1 MTVSIEIKGNLAKLL
16 ATEDLIIEHKPV
28 ETASFDVDRRVL
40 VLPVWD
46 RASETVYDMLV
57 AHEVGHALYTPNRDW
72 FREDEFKTIPHDY
85 VNVVE
90 DARIERLIKQRY
102 RGLNRDFNKGYSE
115 LHNDDLFEL
124 EDTNVNHLKP
134 IDRINLYFKIG
145 SFIDIDFN
153 DTENEFVTRI
163 SRCETFEE
171 VLQISKE
178 IHQYTKEM
186 QEQMQ
191 KQANAEQKKS
201 ELDDS
206 AKVEVRPDMSGSNDD
221 TQAQKDEQETDSQ
234 GQGQEDGEEEPVK
247 GRSDKSFPD
256 EVEDTQEEEQEEES
270 KPTGNTQGGEF
281 GDIDT
286 ATTQRSLDESLEHLT
301 NTYKDQVPTQY
312 VTIPN
317 MKMDKVVVDFNTI
330 KSYLDNHFVEYN
342 TTDSTNQFMIEHTR
356 RFNEFKKSSNKEV
369 NYLVK
374 EFEMKKSA
382 DSYARQATAKT
393 GMLDTSKLHTYMYN
407 EDIFKKVTT
416 IPDGKNHG
424 LVFVL
429 DWSGS
434 MNNILED
441 TLKQLFQ
448 LVWFCKK
455 TQIPYEVYAFTND
468 SWQLNVES
476 DDSHTSRTSYRNTS
490 SDLLV
495 DTWKEGDINIDGCF
509 RMVNILS
516 SKARTK
522 DIEKQML
529 NLWLTNCSF
538 KYHYNHCFQ
547 HPAKFHL
554 SGTPLN
560 EAIIATKQLVKQMMK
575 KIQKVHVVIL
585 TDGEAYQPSYNVDRS
600 KLHDSWRD
608 VDYKGTRSINST
620 CMLRN
625 PKSGKTFALTYSN
638 CSLKL
643 IESIKDDLPNVSFIA
658 FRVVERGGMRYVWT
672 QYGMDTYNT
681 YEEMKEQIKKGNLSL
696 TLNSFDR
703 FFMIPQ
709 QHLSVDSDQLEQV
722 EDGATKGEVS
732 KAFRKMFKNKKT
744 NKFML
749 SEFAKVIA

>member
-40 VLPVWD
+40 TLPVWD

-57 AHEVGHALYTPNRDW
+57 AHEVGHALFTPNREW
-72 FREDEFKTIPHDY
+72 FFEPEWKTIPLDY

-102 RGLNRDFNKGYSE
+102 RGLNRDFKNGYTE

-124 EDTNVNHLKP
+124 SDQNVNHLKP

-145 SFIDIDFN
+145 GHIDIEFN
-153 DTENEFVTRI
+153 DIENEFVTRI
-163 SRCETFEE
+163 SKCQTFDE
-171 VLQISKE
+171 VLVISKE
-178 IHQYTKEM
+178 IHEYTKEM

-191 KQANAEQKKS
+191 KQANAEQKES
-201 ELDDS
+201 EAQDN
-206 AKVEVRPDMSGSNDD
+206 AKVESRPDMSESNDK
-221 TQAQKDEQETDSQ
+221 TQAKKDEQETDAQ
-234 GQGQEDGEEEPVK
+234 GQGDQEQEEPVK
-247 GRSDKSFPD
+247 GRSDKAFPD
-256 EVEDTQEEEQEEES
+256 EVQDTQQEQDETQNS
-270 KPTGNTQGGEF
+270 GDTQGGEF
-281 GDIDT
+281 GDIDVS
-286 ATTQRSLDESLEHLT
+286 TTQRSLDESLEDLT

-317 MKMDKVVVDFNTI
+317 MNLEKVVIDFDTI
-330 KSYLDNHFVEYN
+330 KTYLDEHFVKEN
-342 TTDSTNQFMIEHTR
+342 TTDSSNQFLIEHTK

-382 DSYARQATAKT
+382 DSYARQRTAKT
-393 GMLDTSKLHTYMYN
+393 GMLDTSKLHTYLYN
-407 EDIFKKVTT
+407 EDVFKKVTT
-416 IPDGKNHG
+416 ITDGKNHG
-424 LVFVL
+424 LIFVL

-448 LVWFCKK
+448 LVWFCRK

-468 SWQLNVES
+468 SWHLGQSSEEPVY
-476 DDSHTSRTSYRNTS
+476 SYRNTS
-490 SDLLV
+490 GDLLV

-538 KYHYNHCFQ
+538 KYHYNHHFP

-560 EAIIATKQLVKQMMK
+560 EAIICTKQLVQQMMK
-575 KIQKVHVVIL
+575 KIQKVHVIIL

-600 KLHDSWRD
+600 KLHDGFGLD
-608 VDYKGTRSINST
+608 HKGTRSINST

-625 PKSGKTFALTYSN
+625 RKSGKTYGLTYSN

-643 IESIKDDLPNVSFIA
+643 IECIKDDLPDVSFIA
-658 FRVVERGGMRYVWT
+658 FRVIERGGMRYVWT
-672 QYGMDTYNT
+672 QYGMDTYPD
-681 YEEMKEQIKKGNLSL
+681 YEVMKEQIKKGNLSL
-696 TLNSFDR
+696 TLKSYDK

-709 QHLSVDSDQLEQV
+709 HHLSVDSDQLEQV
-722 EDGATKGEVS
+722 EEGASKGEVS

-749 SEFAKVIA
+749 SEFAKAIA

>member
-40 VLPVWD
+40 TLPVWD

-57 AHEVGHALYTPNRDW
+57 AHEVGHALFTPNRDW
-72 FREDEFKTIPHDY
+72 WKEDEFKTIPHDY

-102 RGLNRDFNKGYSE
+102 RGLNRDFKNGYSE

-124 EDTNVNHLKP
+124 EDTNVNTLKP

-145 SFIDIDFN
+145 GIIDIDFN

-171 VLQISKE
+171 VLKISKE

-191 KQANAEQKKS
+191 KQANAEQKES
-201 ELDDS
+201 EAQDN
-206 AKVEVRPDMSGSNDD
+206 AKVEVRPDMSGSKDD
-221 TQAQKDEQETDSQ
+221 TQAQKDEQESDTEGD
-234 GQGQEDGEEEPVK
+234 QEQEEPVQ

-256 EVEDTQEEEQEEES
+256 EVEESQEPAQEIPNS
-270 KPTGNTQGGEF
+270 GDTQGGEF
-281 GDIDT
+281 GDINT
-286 ATTQRSLDESLEHLT
+286 ARTQRSLDESLEDLT

-317 MKMDKVVVDFNTI
+317 MKMDKVVIDFNTI
-330 KSYLDNHFVEYN
+330 KSYLDNHFVENN
-342 TTDSTNQFMIEHTR
+342 TTDSSNQFLIEHTR

-382 DSYARQATAKT
+382 DSYARQRTAKT

-407 EDIFKKVTT
+407 EDVFKKVTT
-416 IPDGKNHG
+416 ITDGKNHG
-424 LVFVL
+424 LIFVL

-468 SWQLNVES
+468 SWQLNKEC
-476 DDSHTSRTSYRNTS
+476 DEDQPYTSYRNTS

-495 DTWKEGDINIDGCF
+495 DAWKENEINIDGCF

-560 EAIIATKQLVKQMMK
+560 EAIIATKQLVKEMQK

-585 TDGEAYQPSYNVDRS
+585 TDGEAHQPSYNVDRS
-600 KLHDSWRD
+600 KLHDSFG

-625 PKSGKTFALTYSN
+625 RKSGKTFGLTYSN

-643 IESIKDDLPNVSFIA
+643 IECIKDDLPNVSFIA
-658 FRVVERGGMRYVWT
+658 FRVVERGGMRYVWS
-672 QYGMDTYNT
+672 QYGMETYPD
-681 YEEMKEQIKKGNLSL
+681 YEQMKEQVKKGNLSL
-696 TLNSFDR
+696 TLNSFDK

-709 QHLSVDSDQLEQV
+709 HHLSVNSDQLESV
-722 EDGATKGEVS
+722 DEGASKREVS
-732 KAFRKMFKNKKT
+732 MAFRKMFKNKKT

>member
-40 VLPVWD
+40 TLPVWD

-57 AHEVGHALYTPNRDW
+57 AHEVGHALFTPNREW
-72 FREDEFKTIPHDY
+72 FFEPEWKTIPLDY

-102 RGLNRDFNKGYSE
+102 RGLNRDFKNGYTE

-124 EDTNVNHLKP
+124 SDQNVNHLKP

-145 SFIDIDFN
+145 GHIDIEFN
-153 DTENEFVTRI
+153 DIENEFVTRI
-163 SRCETFEE
+163 SRCQTFDE
-171 VLQISKE
+171 VLTISKE
-178 IHQYTKEM
+178 IHEYTKEV

-191 KQANAEQKKS
+191 KQANAEQKES
-201 ELDDS
+201 EAQDN
-206 AKVEVRPDMSGSNDD
+206 AKVESRPDMSESNDK
-221 TQAQKDEQETDSQ
+221 TQAQKDEQETDAQ
-234 GQGQEDGEEEPVK
+234 GQGDQEQEEPVK
-247 GRSDKSFPD
+247 GRSDKAFPD
-256 EVEDTQEEEQEEES
+256 EVQDTQQEQDETQNS
-270 KPTGNTQGGEF
+270 GDTQGGEF
-281 GDIDT
+281 GDIDVS
-286 ATTQRSLDESLEHLT
+286 TTQRSLDESLEDLT

-317 MKMDKVVVDFNTI
+317 MNLEKVVIDFDTI
-330 KSYLDNHFVEYN
+330 KTYLDEHFVKEN
-342 TTDSTNQFMIEHTR
+342 TTDSSNQFLIEHTK

-382 DSYARQATAKT
+382 DSYARQRTAKT
-393 GMLDTSKLHTYMYN
+393 GMLDTSKLHTYLYN
-407 EDIFKKVTT
+407 EDVFKKVTT
-416 IPDGKNHG
+416 ITDGKNHG
-424 LVFVL
+424 LIFVL

-448 LVWFCKK
+448 LVWFCRK

-468 SWQLNVES
+468 SWHLGQSSEEPVY
-476 DDSHTSRTSYRNTS
+476 SYRNTS
-490 SDLLV
+490 GDLLV

-538 KYHYNHCFQ
+538 KYHYNHHFP

-560 EAIIATKQLVKQMMK
+560 EAIIATKQLVQQMMK
-575 KIQKVHVVIL
+575 KIQKVHVIIL

-600 KLHDSWRD
+600 KLHDGFGLD
-608 VDYKGTRSINST
+608 HKGTRSINST

-625 PKSGKTFALTYSN
+625 RKSGKTYGLTYSN

-643 IESIKDDLPNVSFIA
+643 IECIKDDLPDVSFIA
-658 FRVVERGGMRYVWT
+658 FRVIERGGMRYVWT
-672 QYGMDTYNT
+672 QYGMDTYPD
-681 YEEMKEQIKKGNLSL
+681 YEVMKEQIKKGNLSL
-696 TLNSFDR
+696 TLKSYDK

-709 QHLSVDSDQLEQV
+709 HHLSVDSDQLEQV
-722 EDGATKGEVS
+722 EEGASKGEVS

-749 SEFAKVIA
+749 SEFAKAIA

>member
-40 VLPVWD
+40 TLPVWD

-57 AHEVGHALYTPNRDW
+57 AHEVGHALFTPNRDW
-72 FREDEFKTIPHDY
+72 WKEDEFKTIPHDY

-102 RGLNRDFNKGYSE
+102 RGLNRDFNRGYSE

-145 SFIDIDFN
+145 SFIDIEFN

-163 SRCETFEE
+163 SRCQTFDE

-178 IHQYTKEM
+178 IHKYTKEM

-191 KQANAEQKKS
+191 KQANAEQKDS
-201 ELDDS
+201 EAQDN
-206 AKVEVRPDMSGSNDD
+206 AKVEVRPDMSESNDN
-221 TQAQKDEQETDSQ
+221 TQAQKVEQETDTQ
-234 GQGQEDGEEEPVK
+234 GQGDQEKEEPVQ

-256 EVEDTQEEEQEEES
+256 EVEDTEQEQEQDEIKNS
-270 KPTGNTQGGEF
+270 GDTQGGEF
-281 GDIDT
+281 GDINT
-286 ATTQRSLDESLEHLT
+286 ARTQRSLDESLEDLT

-317 MKMDKVVVDFNTI
+317 MQMDKVVVEFDRI
-330 KSYLDNHFVEYN
+330 KSYLDKHFVENN
-342 TTDSTNQFMIEHTR
+342 TTDSSNNFIIEHTR

-382 DSYARQATAKT
+382 DSYARQRTAKT
-393 GMLDTSKLHTYMYN
+393 GMLDTSKLHTYLYN
-407 EDIFKKVTT
+407 EDVFKKVTT
-416 IPDGKNHG
+416 ITDGKNHG

-468 SWQLNVES
+468 SWKLDYLEDTDTDNYQAY
-476 DDSHTSRTSYRNTS
+476 RTQS
-490 SDLLV
+490 SNLLV

-547 HPAKFHL
+547 HPAYFHL

-560 EAIIATKQLVKQMMK
+560 EAIIATKQIVKQMMK

-585 TDGEAYQPSYNVDRS
+585 TDGEAHQPSYNVDRS
-600 KLHDSWRD
+600 KLHDSFGI
-608 VDYKGTRSINST
+608 DYKGTRSINST

-625 PKSGKTFALTYSN
+625 RRSGKTYGLTYSN

-643 IESIKDDLPNVSFIA
+643 IECIKDDLPNVSFIA

-681 YEEMKEQIKKGNLSL
+681 YEEMKEQVKKGNLSL
-696 TLNSFDR
+696 KLNSFDR

-722 EDGATKGEVS
+722 DEGATKREVS
-732 KAFRKMFKNKKT
+732 MAFRKMFKNKKT

-749 SEFAKVIA
+749 SEFAKTIA

>member
-28 ETASFDVDRRVL
+28 ETASFDVNRRVL
-40 VLPVWD
+40 TLPVWD

-57 AHEVGHALYTPNRDW
+57 AHEVGHALFTPNREW
-72 FREDEFKTIPHDY
+72 FLEPEFRTIPKDY

-102 RGLNRDFNKGYSE
+102 RGLNRDFKNGYTE

-124 EDTNVNHLKP
+124 SDQNVNHLKP

-145 SFIDIDFN
+145 GCIDIEFN
-153 DTENEFVTRI
+153 DIENEFVTRI
-163 SRCETFEE
+163 SRCQTFDE
-171 VLQISKE
+171 VLAISKE
-178 IHQYTKEM
+178 IHEYTKEM

-191 KQANAEQKKS
+191 KQADAEQK
-201 ELDDS
+201 ETEAQDNG
-206 AKVEVRPDMSGSNDD
+206 KVESRPDMSKSNDD
-221 TQAQKDEQETDSQ
+221 TEAQKDAQ
-234 GQGQEDGEEEPVK
+234 GQGDQEQEEPVQ
-247 GRSDKSFPD
+247 GRSDKLFPD
-256 EVEDTQEEEQEEES
+256 EVDNTEQEQKQEEIQNS
-270 KPTGNTQGGEF
+270 GDTQGGEF
-281 GDIDT
+281 GDINT
-286 ATTQRSLDESLEHLT
+286 ATTQRSFDESIEDLT

-317 MKMDKVVVDFNTI
+317 MDLDKVVIDFDTI
-330 KSYLDNHFVEYN
+330 KTYLDEHFVKEN
-342 TTDSTNQFMIEHTR
+342 TTDSSNQFLIEHTK

-382 DSYARQATAKT
+382 DSYARQRTAKT
-393 GMLDTSKLHTYMYN
+393 GILDTSKLHTYMYN
-407 EDIFKKVTT
+407 EDVFKKVTT
-416 IPDGKNHG
+416 ITDGKNHG
-424 LVFVL
+424 LIFVL

-448 LVWFCKK
+448 LVWFCRK

-468 SWQLNVES
+468 SWHLGQS
-476 DDSHTSRTSYRNTS
+476 DDDADTLYTSYRSASQT
-490 SDLLV
+490 LLV
-495 DTWKEGDINIDGCF
+495 DTWKEGDINIDGYF

-538 KYHYNHCFQ
+538 KYHYNHHFP

-560 EAIIATKQLVKQMMK
+560 EAIICTKQLVQQMMK
-575 KIQKVHVVIL
+575 KIQKVHVIIL
-585 TDGEAYQPSYNVDRS
+585 TDGEAHQPSYNVDRS
-600 KLHDSWRD
+600 KLLDGFGLDHR
-608 VDYKGTRSINST
+608 GTRSINST

-625 PKSGKTFALTYSN
+625 RKSGKTYGLTYSN

-643 IESIKDDLPNVSFIA
+643 IECIKDDLPDVSFIA
-658 FRVVERGGMRYVWT
+658 FRVIERGGMRYVWT
-672 QYGMDTYNT
+672 QYGMDTYPD
-681 YEEMKEQIKKGNLSL
+681 YEVMKEQIKKGNLSL
-696 TLNSFDR
+696 TLNSYDK

-709 QHLSVDSDQLEQV
+709 HHLSVDSDQLEQV
-722 EDGATKGEVS
+722 EEGASKGEVS

-749 SEFAKVIA
+749 SEFAKAIA

>member
-40 VLPVWD
+40 TLPVWD

-57 AHEVGHALYTPNRDW
+57 AHEVGHALFTPNREW
-72 FREDEFKTIPHDY
+72 FFEPEWKTIPLDY

-102 RGLNRDFNKGYSE
+102 RGLNRDFKNGYTE

-124 EDTNVNHLKP
+124 SDQNVNHLKP

-145 SFIDIDFN
+145 GHIDIEFN
-153 DTENEFVTRI
+153 DIENEFVTRI
-163 SRCETFEE
+163 SRCQTFDE
-171 VLQISKE
+171 VLTISKE
-178 IHQYTKEM
+178 IHEYTKEV

-191 KQANAEQKKS
+191 KQANAEQKES
-201 ELDDS
+201 EAQDN
-206 AKVEVRPDMSGSNDD
+206 AKVESRPDMSESNDK
-221 TQAQKDEQETDSQ
+221 TQAKKDEQETDAQ
-234 GQGQEDGEEEPVK
+234 GQGDQEQEEPVQ
-247 GRSDKSFPD
+247 GRSDKLFPD
-256 EVEDTQEEEQEEES
+256 EVDDTEQEQEEIKNS
-270 KPTGNTQGGEF
+270 GDTQGGEF
-281 GDIDT
+281 GDIDVS
-286 ATTQRSLDESLEHLT
+286 TTQRSLDESLEDLT

-317 MKMDKVVVDFNTI
+317 MNLEKVVIDFDTI
-330 KSYLDNHFVEYN
+330 KTYLDEHFVKEN
-342 TTDSTNQFMIEHTR
+342 TTDSSNQFLIEHTK

-382 DSYARQATAKT
+382 DSYARQRTAKT
-393 GMLDTSKLHTYMYN
+393 GMLDTSKLHTYLYN
-407 EDIFKKVTT
+407 EDVFKKVTT
-416 IPDGKNHG
+416 ITDGKNHG
-424 LVFVL
+424 LIFVL

-448 LVWFCKK
+448 LVWFCRK

-468 SWQLNVES
+468 SWHLGQSSEEPVY
-476 DDSHTSRTSYRNTS
+476 SYRNTS
-490 SDLLV
+490 GDLLV

-538 KYHYNHCFQ
+538 KYHYNHHFP

-560 EAIIATKQLVKQMMK
+560 EAIIATKQLVQQMMK
-575 KIQKVHVVIL
+575 KIQKVHVIIL

-600 KLHDSWRD
+600 KLHDGFGLD
-608 VDYKGTRSINST
+608 HKGTRSINST

-625 PKSGKTFALTYSN
+625 RKSGKTYGLTYSN

-643 IESIKDDLPNVSFIA
+643 IECIKDDLPDVSFIA
-658 FRVVERGGMRYVWT
+658 FRVIERGGMRYVWT
-672 QYGMDTYNT
+672 QYGMDTYPD
-681 YEEMKEQIKKGNLSL
+681 YEVMKEQIKKGNLSL
-696 TLNSFDR
+696 TLKSYDK

-709 QHLSVDSDQLEQV
+709 HHLSVDSDQLEQV
-722 EDGATKGEVS
+722 EEGASKGEVS

-749 SEFAKVIA
+749 SEFAKAIA

>member
-40 VLPVWD
+40 TLPVWD

-57 AHEVGHALYTPNRDW
+57 AHEVGHALFTPNRDW
-72 FREDEFKTIPHDY
+72 WKEDEFKTIPHDY

-102 RGLNRDFNKGYSE
+102 RGLNRDFKNGYSE

-124 EDTNVNHLKP
+124 EDTNVNTLKP

-145 SFIDIDFN
+145 GIIDIDFN

-171 VLQISKE
+171 VLKISKE

-191 KQANAEQKKS
+191 KQANAEQKES
-201 ELDDS
+201 EAQDN
-206 AKVEVRPDMSGSNDD
+206 AKVEVRPDMSGSKDD
-221 TQAQKDEQETDSQ
+221 TQAQKDEQESDTEGD
-234 GQGQEDGEEEPVK
+234 QEQEEPVQ

-256 EVEDTQEEEQEEES
+256 EVEESQETAQEIPNS
-270 KPTGNTQGGEF
+270 GDTQGGEF
-281 GDIDT
+281 GDINT
-286 ATTQRSLDESLEHLT
+286 ARTQRSLDESLEDLT

-317 MKMDKVVVDFNTI
+317 MKMDKVVIDFNTI
-330 KSYLDNHFVEYN
+330 KSYLDNHFVENN
-342 TTDSTNQFMIEHTR
+342 TTDSSNQFLIEHTR

-382 DSYARQATAKT
+382 DSYARQRTAKT

-407 EDIFKKVTT
+407 EDVFKKVTT
-416 IPDGKNHG
+416 ITDGKNHG
-424 LVFVL
+424 LIFVL

-468 SWQLNVES
+468 SWQLNKEC
-476 DDSHTSRTSYRNTS
+476 DEDQPYTSYRNTS

-495 DTWKEGDINIDGCF
+495 DAWKENEINIDGCF

-560 EAIIATKQLVKQMMK
+560 EAIIATKQLVKEMQK

-585 TDGEAYQPSYNVDRS
+585 TDGEAHQPSYNVDRS
-600 KLHDSWRD
+600 KLHDSFG

-625 PKSGKTFALTYSN
+625 RKSGKTFGLTYSN

-643 IESIKDDLPNVSFIA
+643 IECIKDDLPNVSFIA
-658 FRVVERGGMRYVWT
+658 FRVVERGGMRYVWS
-672 QYGMDTYNT
+672 QYGMETYPD
-681 YEEMKEQIKKGNLSL
+681 YEQMKEQVKKGNLSL
-696 TLNSFDR
+696 TLNSFDK

-709 QHLSVDSDQLEQV
+709 HHLSVNSDQLESV
-722 EDGATKGEVS
+722 DEGASKREVS
-732 KAFRKMFKNKKT
+732 MAFRKMFKNKKT

>member
-40 VLPVWD
+40 TLPVWD

-57 AHEVGHALYTPNRDW
+57 AHEVGHALFTPNREW
-72 FREDEFKTIPHDY
+72 FFEPEWKTIPLDY

-102 RGLNRDFNKGYSE
+102 RGLNRDFKNGYTE

-124 EDTNVNHLKP
+124 SDQNVNHLKP

-145 SFIDIDFN
+145 GHIDIEFN
-153 DTENEFVTRI
+153 DIENEFVTRI
-163 SRCETFEE
+163 SRCQTFDE
-171 VLQISKE
+171 VLTISKE
-178 IHQYTKEM
+178 IHEYTKEV

-191 KQANAEQKKS
+191 KQANAEQKES
-201 ELDDS
+201 EAQDN
-206 AKVEVRPDMSGSNDD
+206 AKVESRPDMSESNDK
-221 TQAQKDEQETDSQ
+221 TQAKKDEQETDAQ
-234 GQGQEDGEEEPVK
+234 GQGDQEQEEPVK
-247 GRSDKSFPD
+247 GRSDKAFPD
-256 EVEDTQEEEQEEES
+256 EVQDTQQEQDETQNS
-270 KPTGNTQGGEF
+270 GDTQGGEF
-281 GDIDT
+281 GDIDVS
-286 ATTQRSLDESLEHLT
+286 TTQRSLDESLEDLT

-317 MKMDKVVVDFNTI
+317 MNLEKVVIDFDTI
-330 KSYLDNHFVEYN
+330 KTYLDEHFVKEN
-342 TTDSTNQFMIEHTR
+342 TTDSSNQFLIEHTK

-382 DSYARQATAKT
+382 DSYARQRTAKT
-393 GMLDTSKLHTYMYN
+393 GMLDTSKLHTYLYN
-407 EDIFKKVTT
+407 EDVFKKVTT
-416 IPDGKNHG
+416 ITDGKNHG
-424 LVFVL
+424 LIFVL

-448 LVWFCKK
+448 LVWFCRK

-468 SWQLNVES
+468 SWHLGQSSEEPVY
-476 DDSHTSRTSYRNTS
+476 SYRNTS
-490 SDLLV
+490 GDLLV

-538 KYHYNHCFQ
+538 KYHYNHHFP

-560 EAIIATKQLVKQMMK
+560 EAIIATKQLVQQMMK
-575 KIQKVHVVIL
+575 KIQKVHVIIL

-600 KLHDSWRD
+600 KLHDGFGLD
-608 VDYKGTRSINST
+608 HKGTRSINST

-625 PKSGKTFALTYSN
+625 RKSGKTYGLTYSN

-643 IESIKDDLPNVSFIA
+643 IECIKDDLPNVSFIA

-672 QYGMDTYNT
+672 QYGMETYPD
-681 YEEMKEQIKKGNLSL
+681 YEVMKEQVKKGNLSL
-696 TLNSFDR
+696 TLNSYDK

-709 QHLSVDSDQLEQV
+709 HHLSVDSDQLEQV
-722 EDGATKGEVS
+722 EEGASKGEVS

-749 SEFAKVIA
+749 SEFAKAIA

>member
-40 VLPVWD
+40 TLPVWD

-57 AHEVGHALYTPNRDW
+57 AHEVGHALFTPNRDW
-72 FREDEFKTIPHDY
+72 WKEDEFKTIPHDY

-102 RGLNRDFNKGYSE
+102 RGLNRDFKNGYSE

-145 SFIDIDFN
+145 GIIDIDFN

-191 KQANAEQKKS
+191 KQANAEQKES
-201 ELDDS
+201 EAQDN
-206 AKVEVRPDMSGSNDD
+206 AKVEVRPDMSGSKDD
-221 TQAQKDEQETDSQ
+221 TQAQKDEQETDTE
-234 GQGQEDGEEEPVK
+234 GQGQEDGEQEPVQ

-256 EVEDTQEEEQEEES
+256 EVQDTQEEKEEQEIPNS
-270 KPTGNTQGGEF
+270 GDTQGGEF
-281 GDIDT
+281 GDINT
-286 ATTQRSLDESLEHLT
+286 ARTQRSLDESLEDLT

-317 MKMDKVVVDFNTI
+317 MKMDKVVIDFDNI
-330 KSYLDNHFVEYN
+330 KSYLDNHFVENN
-342 TTDSTNQFMIEHTR
+342 TTDSSNQFLIEHTR

-382 DSYARQATAKT
+382 DSYARQRTAKT

-407 EDIFKKVTT
+407 EDVFKKVTT
-416 IPDGKNHG
+416 ITDGKNHG
-424 LVFVL
+424 LIFVL

-468 SWQLNVES
+468 SWQLNKEC
-476 DDSHTSRTSYRNTS
+476 DEDQPYTSYRNTS

-495 DTWKEGDINIDGCF
+495 DAWKENDINIDGCF

-560 EAIIATKQLVKQMMK
+560 EAIIATKQLVKEMMK

-585 TDGEAYQPSYNVDRS
+585 TDGEAHQPSYNVDRS
-600 KLHDSWRD
+600 KLHDSFGI
-608 VDYKGTRSINST
+608 DYKGTRSINST

-625 PKSGKTFALTYSN
+625 RKSGKTFGLTYSN

-643 IESIKDDLPNVSFIA
+643 IECIKDDLPNVSFIA
-658 FRVVERGGMRYVWT
+658 FRVVERGGMRYVWS
-672 QYGMDTYNT
+672 QYGMETYPD
-681 YEEMKEQIKKGNLSL
+681 YEKMKEEVKKGNLSL
-696 TLNSFDR
+696 TLNSFDK

-709 QHLSVDSDQLEQV
+709 QHLSVDSDQLESV

>member
-40 VLPVWD
+40 TLPVWD

-57 AHEVGHALYTPNRDW
+57 AHEVGHALFTPNRDW
-72 FREDEFKTIPHDY
+72 FREDEFKKVPHDY

-124 EDTNVNHLKP
+124 ADKNVNNLKP

-145 SFIDIDFN
+145 NFIDIEFN

-163 SRCETFEE
+163 SKSQTFDE

-191 KQANAEQKKS
+191 KQANAEQKES
-201 ELDDS
+201 EAQDN
-206 AKVEVRPDMSGSNDD
+206 AKVESRPDMSKSNDN
-221 TQAQKDEQETDSQ
+221 TQAQKDEQETDTE
-234 GQGQEDGEEEPVK
+234 GQGQDDQQEEPVK
-247 GRSDKSFPD
+247 GRTDKVYPD
-256 EVEDTQEEEQEEES
+256 EVEDTEEEEKEEES
-270 KPTGNTQGGEF
+270 QKPDNTQGGEF
-281 GDIDT
+281 GDINT
-286 ATTQRSLDESLEHLT
+286 AETQRSFDESVEDLT
-301 NTYKDQVPTQY
+301 NTYKDQVPTEY

-317 MKMDKVVVDFNTI
+317 MLLDKVIVDFNTI
-330 KSYLDNHFVEYN
+330 KTYLDEHFVKEN
-342 TTDSTNQFMIEHTR
+342 TTESSNKFLIEHTS
-356 RFNEFKKSSNKEV
+356 RFNDFKKSSNKEV

-393 GMLDTSKLHTYMYN
+393 GILDTSKLHTFMYN

-468 SWQLNVES
+468 SWSLGMTDEEIS
-476 DDSHTSRTSYRNTS
+476 DRYSTYRSKSN
-490 SDLLV
+490 DLLV

-538 KYHYNHCFQ
+538 KYHYNHCFS

-560 EAIIATKQLVKQMMK
+560 EAIIATKQIVKEMMK

-600 KLHDSWRD
+600 KLHDSYGLD
-608 VDYKGTRSINST
+608 PKGTRSINST

-625 PKSGKTFALTYSN
+625 RKSGKTFGLTYSN
-638 CSLKL
+638 CSTKL
-643 IESIKDDLPNVSFIA
+643 IECIKDDLPNVSFIA
-658 FRVVERGGMRYVWT
+658 FRVVERGGLRYVWT
-672 QYGMDTYNT
+672 QYGMETYPD
-681 YEEMKEQIKKGNLSL
+681 YEKMKEQIKKGNLSL
-696 TLNSFDR
+696 TLNSYDK

>member
-40 VLPVWD
+40 TLPVWD

-57 AHEVGHALYTPNRDW
+57 AHEVGHALFTPNREW
-72 FREDEFKTIPHDY
+72 FFEPEWKTIPLDY

-102 RGLNRDFNKGYSE
+102 RGLNRDFKNGYTE

-124 EDTNVNHLKP
+124 SDQNVNHLKP

-145 SFIDIDFN
+145 GHIDIEFN
-153 DTENEFVTRI
+153 DIENEFVTRI
-163 SRCETFEE
+163 SRCQTFDE
-171 VLQISKE
+171 VLTISKE
-178 IHQYTKEM
+178 IHEYTKEV

-191 KQANAEQKKS
+191 KQANADQKES
-201 ELDDS
+201 EAQDN
-206 AKVEVRPDMSGSNDD
+206 AKVESRPDMSESNDK
-221 TQAQKDEQETDSQ
+221 TQAKKDEQETDAQ
-234 GQGQEDGEEEPVK
+234 GQGDQEQEEPVK
-247 GRSDKSFPD
+247 GRSDKAFPD
-256 EVEDTQEEEQEEES
+256 EVQDTQQEQDETQNS
-270 KPTGNTQGGEF
+270 GDTQGGEF
-281 GDIDT
+281 GDIDVS
-286 ATTQRSLDESLEHLT
+286 TTQRSLDESLEDLT

-317 MKMDKVVVDFNTI
+317 MNLEKVVIDFDTI
-330 KSYLDNHFVEYN
+330 KTYLDEHFVKEN
-342 TTDSTNQFMIEHTR
+342 TTDSSNQFLIEHTK

-382 DSYARQATAKT
+382 DSYARQRTAKT
-393 GMLDTSKLHTYMYN
+393 GMLDTSKLHTYLYN
-407 EDIFKKVTT
+407 EDVFKKVTT
-416 IPDGKNHG
+416 ITDGKNHG
-424 LVFVL
+424 LIFVL

-448 LVWFCKK
+448 LVWFCRK

-468 SWQLNVES
+468 SWHLGQSSEEPVY
-476 DDSHTSRTSYRNTS
+476 SYRNTS
-490 SDLLV
+490 GDLLV

-538 KYHYNHCFQ
+538 KYHYNHHFP

-560 EAIIATKQLVKQMMK
+560 EAIIATKQLVQQMMK
-575 KIQKVHVVIL
+575 KIQKVHVIIL

-600 KLHDSWRD
+600 KLHDGFGLD
-608 VDYKGTRSINST
+608 HKGTRSINST

-625 PKSGKTFALTYSN
+625 RKSGKTYGLTYSN

-643 IESIKDDLPNVSFIA
+643 IECIKDDLPDVSFIA
-658 FRVVERGGMRYVWT
+658 FRVIERGGMRYVWT
-672 QYGMDTYNT
+672 QYGMDTYPD
-681 YEEMKEQIKKGNLSL
+681 YEVMKEQIKKGNLSL
-696 TLNSFDR
+696 TLKSYDK

-709 QHLSVDSDQLEQV
+709 HHLSVDSDQLEQV
-722 EDGATKGEVS
+722 EEGASKGEVS

-749 SEFAKVIA
+749 SEFAKAIA

>member
-40 VLPVWD
+40 TLPVWD

-57 AHEVGHALYTPNRDW
+57 AHEVGHALFTPNREW
-72 FREDEFKTIPHDY
+72 FFEPEWKTIPLDY

-102 RGLNRDFNKGYSE
+102 RGLNRDFKNGYTE

-124 EDTNVNHLKP
+124 SDQNVNHLKP

-145 SFIDIDFN
+145 GHIDIEFN
-153 DTENEFVTRI
+153 DIENEFVTRI
-163 SRCETFEE
+163 SRCQTFDE
-171 VLQISKE
+171 VLTISKE
-178 IHQYTKEM
+178 IHEYTKEV

-191 KQANAEQKKS
+191 KQANAEQKES
-201 ELDDS
+201 EAQDN
-206 AKVEVRPDMSGSNDD
+206 AKVESRPDMSESNDK
-221 TQAQKDEQETDSQ
+221 TQAKKDEQETDAQ
-234 GQGQEDGEEEPVK
+234 GQGDQEQEEPVK
-247 GRSDKSFPD
+247 GRSDKAFPD
-256 EVEDTQEEEQEEES
+256 EVQDTQQEQDETQNS
-270 KPTGNTQGGEF
+270 GDTQGGEF
-281 GDIDT
+281 GDIDVS
-286 ATTQRSLDESLEHLT
+286 TTQRSLDESLEDLT

-317 MKMDKVVVDFNTI
+317 MNLEKVVIDFDTI
-330 KSYLDNHFVEYN
+330 KTYLDEHFVKEN
-342 TTDSTNQFMIEHTR
+342 TTDSSNQFLIEHTK

-382 DSYARQATAKT
+382 DSYARQRTAKT
-393 GMLDTSKLHTYMYN
+393 GMLDTSKLHTYLYN
-407 EDIFKKVTT
+407 EDVFKKVTT
-416 IPDGKNHG
+416 ITDGKNHG
-424 LVFVL
+424 LIFVL

-448 LVWFCKK
+448 LVWFCRK

-468 SWQLNVES
+468 SWHLGQSSEEPVY
-476 DDSHTSRTSYRNTS
+476 SYRNTS
-490 SDLLV
+490 GDLLV

-538 KYHYNHCFQ
+538 KYHYNHHFP

-560 EAIIATKQLVKQMMK
+560 EAIIGTKQLVQQMMK
-575 KIQKVHVVIL
+575 KIQKVHVIIL
-585 TDGEAYQPSYNVDRS
+585 TDGEAHQPSYNVDRS
-600 KLHDSWRD
+600 KLHDGFGLD
-608 VDYKGTRSINST
+608 HKGTRSINST

-625 PKSGKTFALTYSN
+625 RKSGKTYGLTYSN

-643 IESIKDDLPNVSFIA
+643 IECIKDDLPNVSFIA

-672 QYGMDTYNT
+672 QYGMETYPD
-681 YEEMKEQIKKGNLSL
+681 YEVMKEQIKKGNLSL
-696 TLNSFDR
+696 TLNSYDK

-709 QHLSVDSDQLEQV
+709 HHLSVDSDQLEQV
-722 EDGATKGEVS
+722 EEGASKGEVS

-749 SEFAKVIA
+749 SEFAKAIA

>member
-1 MTVSIEIKGNLAKLL
+1 MSIEEYSLYLYG
-16 ATEDLIIEHKPV
+16 IEQV
-28 ETASFDVDRRVL
+28 R
-40 VLPVWD
+40 
-46 RASETVYDMLV
+46 TVYDMLV
-57 AHEVGHALYTPNRDW
+57 AHEVGHALFTPNREW
-72 FREDEFKTIPHDY
+72 FLEPEFRTIPKDY

-102 RGLNRDFNKGYSE
+102 RGLNRDFKNGYTE

-124 EDTNVNHLKP
+124 SDQNVNHLKP

-145 SFIDIDFN
+145 GCIDIEFN
-153 DTENEFVTRI
+153 DIENEFVTRI
-163 SRCETFEE
+163 SRCQTFDE
-171 VLQISKE
+171 VLAISKE
-178 IHQYTKEM
+178 IHEYTKEM

-191 KQANAEQKKS
+191 KQADAEQK
-201 ELDDS
+201 ETEAQDNG
-206 AKVEVRPDMSGSNDD
+206 KVESRPDMSKSNDD
-221 TQAQKDEQETDSQ
+221 TEAQKDAQ
-234 GQGQEDGEEEPVK
+234 GQGDQEQEEPVQ
-247 GRSDKSFPD
+247 GRSDKLFPD
-256 EVEDTQEEEQEEES
+256 EVDNTEQEQKQEEIQNS
-270 KPTGNTQGGEF
+270 GDTQGGEF
-281 GDIDT
+281 GDINT
-286 ATTQRSLDESLEHLT
+286 ATTQRSFDESIEDLT

-317 MKMDKVVVDFNTI
+317 MDLDKVVIDFDTI
-330 KSYLDNHFVEYN
+330 RQTYLDEHFVKEN
-342 TTDSTNQFMIEHTR
+342 TTDSSNQFLIEHTK

-382 DSYARQATAKT
+382 DSYARQRTAKT
-393 GMLDTSKLHTYMYN
+393 GILDTSKLHTYMYN
-407 EDIFKKVTT
+407 EDVFKKVTT
-416 IPDGKNHG
+416 ITDGKNHG
-424 LVFVL
+424 LIFVL

-448 LVWFCKK
+448 LVWFCRK

-468 SWQLNVES
+468 SWHLGQS
-476 DDSHTSRTSYRNTS
+476 DDDADTLYTSYRSASQT
-490 SDLLV
+490 LLV
-495 DTWKEGDINIDGCF
+495 DTWKEGDINIDGYF

-538 KYHYNHCFQ
+538 KYHYNHHFP

-560 EAIIATKQLVKQMMK
+560 EAIICTKQLVQQMMK
-575 KIQKVHVVIL
+575 KIQKVHVIIL
-585 TDGEAYQPSYNVDRS
+585 TDGEAHQPSYNVDRS
-600 KLHDSWRD
+600 KLLDGFGLDHR
-608 VDYKGTRSINST
+608 GTRSINST

-625 PKSGKTFALTYSN
+625 RKSGKTYGLTYSN

-643 IESIKDDLPNVSFIA
+643 IECIKDDLPDVSFIA
-658 FRVVERGGMRYVWT
+658 FRVIERGGMRYVWT
-672 QYGMDTYNT
+672 QYGMDTYPD
-681 YEEMKEQIKKGNLSL
+681 YEVMKEQIKKGNLSL
-696 TLNSFDR
+696 TLNSYDK

-709 QHLSVDSDQLEQV
+709 HHLSVDSDQLEQV
-722 EDGATKGEVS
+722 EEGASKGEVS

-749 SEFAKVIA
+749 SEFAKAIA

>member
-40 VLPVWD
+40 TLPVWD

-57 AHEVGHALYTPNRDW
+57 AHEVGHALFTPNRDW
-72 FREDEFKTIPHDY
+72 WKEDEFKTIPHDY

-102 RGLNRDFNKGYSE
+102 RGLNRDFKNGYSE

-145 SFIDIDFN
+145 GIIDIDFN

-191 KQANAEQKKS
+191 KQANAEQKES
-201 ELDDS
+201 EAQDN
-206 AKVEVRPDMSGSNDD
+206 AKVEVRPDMSGSKDD
-221 TQAQKDEQETDSQ
+221 TQAQKDEQETDTQDQ
-234 GQGQEDGEEEPVK
+234 GDQEQEEPVQ

-256 EVEDTQEEEQEEES
+256 EVEESQETAQEIPNS
-270 KPTGNTQGGEF
+270 GDTQGGEF
-281 GDIDT
+281 GDINT
-286 ATTQRSLDESLEHLT
+286 ARTQRSLDESLEDLT

-317 MKMDKVVVDFNTI
+317 MKMDKVVIDFNTI
-330 KSYLDNHFVEYN
+330 KSYLDNHFVENN
-342 TTDSTNQFMIEHTR
+342 TTDSSNQFLIEHTR

-382 DSYARQATAKT
+382 DSYARQRTAKT

-407 EDIFKKVTT
+407 EDVFKKVTT
-416 IPDGKNHG
+416 ITDGKNHG
-424 LVFVL
+424 LIFVL

-468 SWQLNVES
+468 SWQLNKEC
-476 DDSHTSRTSYRNTS
+476 DNEDQPYTSYRNTS

-495 DTWKEGDINIDGCF
+495 DAWKENEINIDGCF

-560 EAIIATKQLVKQMMK
+560 EAIIATKQLVKEMQK

-585 TDGEAYQPSYNVDRS
+585 TDGEAHQPSYNVDRS
-600 KLHDSWRD
+600 KLHDSFG

-625 PKSGKTFALTYSN
+625 RKSGKTFGLTYSN

-643 IESIKDDLPNVSFIA
+643 IECIKDDLPNVSFIA
-658 FRVVERGGMRYVWT
+658 FRVVERGGMRYVWS
-672 QYGMDTYNT
+672 QYGMETYPD
-681 YEEMKEQIKKGNLSL
+681 YEQMKEQVKKGNLSL
-696 TLNSFDR
+696 TLNSFDK

-709 QHLSVDSDQLEQV
+709 NHLSVNSDQLESV
-722 EDGATKGEVS
+722 DEGASKREVS
-732 KAFRKMFKNKKT
+732 MAFRKMFKNKKT

>member
-40 VLPVWD
+40 TLPVWD

-57 AHEVGHALYTPNRDW
+57 AHEVGHALFTPNRDW
-72 FREDEFKTIPHDY
+72 WKEDEFKTIPHDY

-102 RGLNRDFNKGYSE
+102 RGLNRDFKNGYSE

-145 SFIDIDFN
+145 GIIDIDFN

-191 KQANAEQKKS
+191 KQANAEQKES
-201 ELDDS
+201 EAQDN
-206 AKVEVRPDMSGSNDD
+206 AKVEVRPDMSGSKDD
-221 TQAQKDEQETDSQ
+221 TQAQKDEQESDTEGEQ
-234 GQGQEDGEEEPVK
+234 EEEPVQ

-256 EVEDTQEEEQEEES
+256 EVEESQETAQEIPNS
-270 KPTGNTQGGEF
+270 GDTQGGEF
-281 GDIDT
+281 GDINT
-286 ATTQRSLDESLEHLT
+286 ARTQRSLDESLEDLT

-317 MKMDKVVVDFNTI
+317 MKMDKVVIDFNTI
-330 KSYLDNHFVEYN
+330 KSYLDNHFVENN
-342 TTDSTNQFMIEHTR
+342 TTDSTNQFLIDHTR

-382 DSYARQATAKT
+382 DSYARQRTAKT

-407 EDIFKKVTT
+407 EDVFKKVTT
-416 IPDGKNHG
+416 ITDGKNHG
-424 LVFVL
+424 LIFVL

-468 SWQLNVES
+468 SWHLNKEC
-476 DDSHTSRTSYRNTS
+476 DEDQPYTSYRNTS

-495 DTWKEGDINIDGCF
+495 DAWKENEINIDGCF

-560 EAIIATKQLVKQMMK
+560 EAIIATKQLVKEMQK

-585 TDGEAYQPSYNVDRS
+585 TDGEAHQPSYNVDRS
-600 KLHDSWRD
+600 KLHDSFG

-625 PKSGKTFALTYSN
+625 RKSGKTFGLTYSN

-643 IESIKDDLPNVSFIA
+643 IECIKDDLPNVSFIA
-658 FRVVERGGMRYVWT
+658 FRVVERGGMRYVWS
-672 QYGMDTYNT
+672 QYGMETYPD
-681 YEEMKEQIKKGNLSL
+681 YEQMKEQVKKGNLSL
-696 TLNSFDR
+696 TLNSFDK

-709 QHLSVDSDQLEQV
+709 NHLSVNSDQLESV
-722 EDGATKGEVS
+722 DEGASKREVS
-732 KAFRKMFKNKKT
+732 MAFRKMFKNKKT

>member
-40 VLPVWD
+40 TLPVWD

-57 AHEVGHALYTPNRDW
+57 AHEVGHALYTPYRKW
-72 FREDEFKTIPHDY
+72 FSEPEFKTIPHDY

-102 RGLNRDFNKGYSE
+102 RGLNRDFSKGYCE
-115 LHNDDLFEL
+115 LHNDNLFEVD
-124 EDTNVNHLKP
+124 DTNVNYLKP

-178 IHQYTKEM
+178 IHEYTKEM

-191 KQANAEQKKS
+191 KEANAKQKES
-201 ELDDS
+201 EAQDNGE
-206 AKVEVRPDMSGSNDD
+206 VENTPDMSESNND
-221 TQAQKDEQETDSQ
+221 TQAQKDEQETDTQ
-234 GQGQEDGEEEPVK
+234 GQGDQEQEEEPVK
-247 GRSDKSFPD
+247 GRTDKSYPD
-256 EVEDTQEEEQEEES
+256 ELEDTQEQETES
-270 KPTGNTQGGEF
+270 ETESSGTMGSEF
-281 GDIDT
+281 GDINT
-286 ATTQRSLDESLEHLT
+286 ATTQRSLDKSIEDLT
-301 NTYKDQVPTQY
+301 NIHKDQMPTQY

-317 MKMDKVVVDFNTI
+317 MKMDNVVIEFDTI
-330 KSYLDNHFVEYN
+330 KSYLDNHFVEN
-342 TTDSTNQFMIEHTR
+342 DTTDSTNAFIIDHTQ

-382 DSYARQATAKT
+382 DSYARQRTAKT

-407 EDIFKKVTT
+407 EDVFKKVTT
-416 IPDGKNHG
+416 ITDGKNHG
-424 LVFVL
+424 LIFVL

-448 LVWFCKK
+448 LVWFCRK

-468 SWQLNVES
+468 SWVLGMDEDTEKS
-476 DDSHTSRTSYRNTS
+476 YSSYRGTS

-522 DIEKQML
+522 DIEKQMI

-538 KYHYNHCFQ
+538 KYHYNHCFP

-585 TDGEAYQPSYNVDRS
+585 TDGEAHQPSYNVDRS
-600 KLHDSWRD
+600 KLHDSFG

-625 PKSGKTFALTYSN
+625 RKSGKTYGLDYSN

-643 IESIKDDLPNVSFIA
+643 IECIKDDLPDVSFIA
-658 FRVVERGGMRYVWT
+658 FRVVERGAMRYVWT
-672 QYGMDTYNT
+672 QYGMDTYPN
-681 YEEMKEQIKKGNLSL
+681 YEVMKEQVKKGNLSL
-696 TLNSFDR
+696 TLNSYDK

-722 EDGATKGEVS
+722 EEGASKGEVS

>member
-1 MTVSIEIKGNLAKLL
+1 MPEDTKKDKKEKTLSLKSNTKSSKSTIGARSRGGSRVSTVVVESKRGKISKTRKPSAPNIKTRTSSVTSRKIKEPTDNDISGNLTDKERVAREKALL
-16 ATEDLIIEHKPV
+16 DADERKKNKASV
-28 ETASFDVDRRVL
+28 EKEITKDKR
-40 VLPVWD
+40 
-46 RASETVYDMLV
+46 T
-57 AHEVGHALYTPNRDW
+57 
-72 FREDEFKTIPHDY
+72 K
-85 VNVVE
+85 
-90 DARIERLIKQRY
+90 K
-102 RGLNRDFNKGYSE
+102 
-115 LHNDDLFEL
+115 
-124 EDTNVNHLKP
+124 
-134 IDRINLYFKIG
+134 
-145 SFIDIDFN
+145 
-153 DTENEFVTRI
+153 
-163 SRCETFEE
+163 
-171 VLQISKE
+171 SKE
-178 IHQYTKEM
+178 
-186 QEQMQ
+186 EQVTPDAPADGEFE
-191 KQANAEQKKS
+191 KTSKKKNFS
-201 ELDDS
+201 S
-206 AKVEVRPDMSGSNDD
+206 KKTD
-221 TQAQKDEQETDSQ
+221 TQ
-234 GQGQEDGEEEPVK
+234 GQGDQEQEEPVQ

-256 EVEDTQEEEQEEES
+256 EVDDTEQEQKQEEIKNS
-270 KPTGNTQGGEF
+270 GDTQGGEF
-281 GDIDT
+281 GDINT
-286 ATTQRSLDESLEHLT
+286 ATTQRSLDESIEDLT

-317 MKMDKVVVDFNTI
+317 MVLDKVVIDFNTI
-330 KSYLDNHFVEYN
+330 KTYLDEHFVKEN
-342 TTDSTNQFMIEHTR
+342 TTESSNKFLIEHTR

-382 DSYARQATAKT
+382 DSYSRQATAKT

-424 LVFVL
+424 LIFVL

-468 SWQLNVES
+468 SWQLNKKCDE
-476 DDSHTSRTSYRNTS
+476 DQPYTSYRNTS

-495 DTWKEGDINIDGCF
+495 DAWKENEINIDGCF

-522 DIEKQML
+522 DVEKQML

-538 KYHYNHCFQ
+538 KYHYNHHFP

-560 EAIIATKQLVKQMMK
+560 EAIICTKQLVKQMMK

-585 TDGEAYQPSYNVDRS
+585 TDGEAHQPSYNVDRS
-600 KLHDSWRD
+600 KLHDGFGLD
-608 VDYKGTRSINST
+608 HKGTRSINST

-625 PKSGKTFALTYSN
+625 RKSGKTYGLTYSN

-643 IESIKDDLPNVSFIA
+643 IECIKDDLPNVSFIA

-672 QYGMDTYNT
+672 QYGMDTYPD
-681 YEEMKEQIKKGNLSL
+681 YEVMKEQVKKGNLSL
-696 TLNSFDR
+696 TLNSYDK

-709 QHLSVDSDQLEQV
+709 HHLSVDSDQLEQV
-722 EDGATKGEVS
+722 EEGASKGEVS

-749 SEFAKVIA
+749 SEFAKAIA

>member
-28 ETASFDVDRRVL
+28 ETASFDVNRRVL
-40 VLPVWD
+40 TLPVWD

-57 AHEVGHALYTPNRDW
+57 AHEVGHALFTPNREW
-72 FREDEFKTIPHDY
+72 FLEPEFRTIPKDY

-102 RGLNRDFNKGYSE
+102 RGLNRDFKNGYTE

-124 EDTNVNHLKP
+124 SDQNVNHLKP

-145 SFIDIDFN
+145 GCIDIEFN
-153 DTENEFVTRI
+153 DIENEFVTRI
-163 SRCETFEE
+163 SRCQTFDE
-171 VLQISKE
+171 VLAISKE
-178 IHQYTKEM
+178 IHEYTKEM

-191 KQANAEQKKS
+191 KQADAEQK
-201 ELDDS
+201 ETEAQDNG
-206 AKVEVRPDMSGSNDD
+206 KVESRPDMSKSNDD
-221 TQAQKDEQETDSQ
+221 TEAQKDAQ
-234 GQGQEDGEEEPVK
+234 GQGDQEQEEPVQ
-247 GRSDKSFPD
+247 GRSDKLFPD
-256 EVEDTQEEEQEEES
+256 EVDNTEQEQKQEEIQNS
-270 KPTGNTQGGEF
+270 GDTQGGEF
-281 GDIDT
+281 GDINT
-286 ATTQRSLDESLEHLT
+286 ATTQRSFDESIEDLT

-317 MKMDKVVVDFNTI
+317 MDLDKVVIDFDTI
-330 KSYLDNHFVEYN
+330 KTYLDEHFVKEN
-342 TTDSTNQFMIEHTR
+342 TTDSSNQFLIEHTK

-382 DSYARQATAKT
+382 DSYARQRTAKT
-393 GMLDTSKLHTYMYN
+393 GILDTSKLHTYMYN
-407 EDIFKKVTT
+407 EDVFKKVTT
-416 IPDGKNHG
+416 ISDGKNHG
-424 LVFVL
+424 LIFVL

-448 LVWFCKK
+448 LVWFCRK

-468 SWQLNVES
+468 SWHLGQS
-476 DDSHTSRTSYRNTS
+476 DDDADTLYTSYRSASQT
-490 SDLLV
+490 LLV
-495 DTWKEGDINIDGCF
+495 DTWKEGDINIDGYF

-538 KYHYNHCFQ
+538 KYHYNHHFP

-560 EAIIATKQLVKQMMK
+560 EAIICTKQLVQQMMK
-575 KIQKVHVVIL
+575 KIQKVHVIIL
-585 TDGEAYQPSYNVDRS
+585 TDGEAHQPSYNVDRS
-600 KLHDSWRD
+600 KLHDGFGLDHR
-608 VDYKGTRSINST
+608 GTRSINST

-625 PKSGKTFALTYSN
+625 RKSGKTYGLTYSN
-638 CSLKL
+638 CTLKL
-643 IESIKDDLPNVSFIA
+643 IECIKDDLPNVSFIA

-672 QYGMDTYNT
+672 QYGMETYPD
-681 YEEMKEQIKKGNLSL
+681 YEVMKEQVKKGNLSL
-696 TLNSFDR
+696 TLNSYDK

-709 QHLSVDSDQLEQV
+709 HHLSVDSDQLEQV
-722 EDGATKGEVS
+722 EEGASKGEVS

-749 SEFAKVIA
+749 SEFAKAIA

>member
-40 VLPVWD
+40 TLPVWD

-57 AHEVGHALYTPNRDW
+57 AHEVGHALFTPNREW
-72 FREDEFKTIPHDY
+72 FFEPEWKTIPLDY

-102 RGLNRDFNKGYSE
+102 RGLNRDFKNGYTE

-124 EDTNVNHLKP
+124 SDQNVNHLKP

-145 SFIDIDFN
+145 GHIDIEFN
-153 DTENEFVTRI
+153 DIENEFVTRI
-163 SRCETFEE
+163 SRCQTFDE
-171 VLQISKE
+171 VLTISKE
-178 IHQYTKEM
+178 IHEYTKEV

-191 KQANAEQKKS
+191 KQANAEQKES
-201 ELDDS
+201 EAQDN
-206 AKVEVRPDMSGSNDD
+206 AKVESRPDMSESNDK
-221 TQAQKDEQETDSQ
+221 TQAKKDEQETDAQ
-234 GQGQEDGEEEPVK
+234 GQGDQEQEEPVK
-247 GRSDKSFPD
+247 GRSDKLFPD
-256 EVEDTQEEEQEEES
+256 EVDDTEQEQEEIKNS
-270 KPTGNTQGGEF
+270 GDIQGGEF
-281 GDIDT
+281 GDIDVS
-286 ATTQRSLDESLEHLT
+286 TTQRSLDESLEDLT

-317 MKMDKVVVDFNTI
+317 MNLEKVVIDFNTI
-330 KSYLDNHFVEYN
+330 KTYLDEHFVKEN
-342 TTDSTNQFMIEHTR
+342 TTDSSNQFLIEHTK

-382 DSYARQATAKT
+382 DSYARQRTAKT
-393 GMLDTSKLHTYMYN
+393 GMLDTSKLHTYLYN
-407 EDIFKKVTT
+407 EDVFKKVTT
-416 IPDGKNHG
+416 ITDGKNHG
-424 LVFVL
+424 LIFVL

-448 LVWFCKK
+448 LVWFCRK

-468 SWQLNVES
+468 SWHLGHSSEEPVY
-476 DDSHTSRTSYRNTS
+476 SYRNTS
-490 SDLLV
+490 GDLLV

-538 KYHYNHCFQ
+538 KYHYNHHFP

-560 EAIIATKQLVKQMMK
+560 EAIIATKQLVQQMMK
-575 KIQKVHVVIL
+575 KIQKVHVIIL

-600 KLHDSWRD
+600 KLHDGFGLD
-608 VDYKGTRSINST
+608 HKGTRSINST

-625 PKSGKTFALTYSN
+625 RKSGKTYGLTYSN

-643 IESIKDDLPNVSFIA
+643 IECIKDDLPDVSFIA
-658 FRVVERGGMRYVWT
+658 FRVIERGGMRYVWT
-672 QYGMDTYNT
+672 QYGMDTYPD
-681 YEEMKEQIKKGNLSL
+681 YEVMKEQIKKGNLSL
-696 TLNSFDR
+696 TLKSYDK

-709 QHLSVDSDQLEQV
+709 HHLSVDSDQLEQV
-722 EDGATKGEVS
+722 EEGASKGEVS

-749 SEFAKVIA
+749 SEFAKAIA

>member
-40 VLPVWD
+40 TLPVWD

-57 AHEVGHALYTPNRDW
+57 AHEVGHALFTPNREW
-72 FREDEFKTIPHDY
+72 FFEPEWKTIPLDY

-102 RGLNRDFNKGYSE
+102 RGLNRDFKNGYTE

-124 EDTNVNHLKP
+124 SDQNVNHLKP

-145 SFIDIDFN
+145 GHIDIEFN
-153 DTENEFVTRI
+153 DIENEFVTRI
-163 SRCETFEE
+163 SRCQTFDE
-171 VLQISKE
+171 VLTISKE
-178 IHQYTKEM
+178 IHEYTKEV

-191 KQANAEQKKS
+191 KQANAEQKES
-201 ELDDS
+201 EAQDN
-206 AKVEVRPDMSGSNDD
+206 AKVESRPDMSESNDK
-221 TQAQKDEQETDSQ
+221 TQAKKDEQETDAQ
-234 GQGQEDGEEEPVK
+234 GQGDQEQEEPVK
-247 GRSDKSFPD
+247 GRSDKAFPD
-256 EVEDTQEEEQEEES
+256 EVQDTQQEQDETQNS
-270 KPTGNTQGGEF
+270 GDTQGGEF
-281 GDIDT
+281 GDIDVS
-286 ATTQRSLDESLEHLT
+286 TTQRSLDESLEDLT

-317 MKMDKVVVDFNTI
+317 MNLEKVVIDFDTI
-330 KSYLDNHFVEYN
+330 KTYLDEHFVKEN
-342 TTDSTNQFMIEHTR
+342 TTDSSNQFLIEHTK

-382 DSYARQATAKT
+382 DSYARQRTAKT
-393 GMLDTSKLHTYMYN
+393 GMLDTSKLHTYLYN
-407 EDIFKKVTT
+407 EDVFKKVTT
-416 IPDGKNHG
+416 ITDGKNHG
-424 LVFVL
+424 LIFVL

-448 LVWFCKK
+448 LVWFCRK

-468 SWQLNVES
+468 SWHLGQSSEEPVY
-476 DDSHTSRTSYRNTS
+476 SYRNTS
-490 SDLLV
+490 GDLLV

-538 KYHYNHCFQ
+538 KYHYNHHFP

-560 EAIIATKQLVKQMMK
+560 EAIIATKQLVQQMMK
-575 KIQKVHVVIL
+575 KIQKVHVIIL

-600 KLHDSWRD
+600 KLHDGFGLD
-608 VDYKGTRSINST
+608 HKGTRSINST

-625 PKSGKTFALTYSN
+625 RKSGKTYGLTYSN

-643 IESIKDDLPNVSFIA
+643 IECIKDDLPDVSFIA
-658 FRVVERGGMRYVWT
+658 FRVIERGGMRYVWT
-672 QYGMDTYNT
+672 QYGMDTYPD
-681 YEEMKEQIKKGNLSL
+681 YEVMKEQIKKGNLSL
-696 TLNSFDR
+696 TLKSYDK

-709 QHLSVDSDQLEQV
+709 HHLSVDSDQLEQV
-722 EDGATKGEVS
+722 EEGASKGEVS

-749 SEFAKVIA
+749 SEFAKAIA